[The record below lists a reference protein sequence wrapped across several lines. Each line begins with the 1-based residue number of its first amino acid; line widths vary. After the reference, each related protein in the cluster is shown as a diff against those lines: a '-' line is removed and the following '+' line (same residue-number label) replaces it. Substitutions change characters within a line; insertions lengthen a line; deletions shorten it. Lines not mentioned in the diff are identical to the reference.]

1 MPPMDLD
8 AIFKA
13 YDVRGLYPSQL
24 DEEVAHRAGR
34 AFVAVTGAR
43 AVLVARDMRAS
54 GEPLSAAFISG
65 AATQGSD
72 VIDLGLAT
80 TDMLYFASGKWNM
93 PGVVFTA
100 SHNPAAYNGMK
111 LVRAGAYPVGQDTG
125 MAEIKALVASGE
137 FPRPPRLGQISRRD
151 AMDEYVAHVLSFSDT
166 SAFRPLKVV
175 IDTANGMGGLN
186 VPAVFSKLPVEVVP
200 MYFELDGNFP
210 NHPADPIQP
219 ENLKDLRAAVLQHKA
234 VAGLAFDGDADRVF
248 FVDEKAEPVSASLL
262 GAMIAKVMLERHPK
276 EKVVYS
282 LTCSR
287 VVPEVIAENGGEAI
301 RTRVGHSFIK
311 AVMAET
317 GAVFGTE
324 HSGHFYL
331 RDHWNAE
338 CGVITA
344 LQALEVIS
352 RSGGTFSDALAP
364 YRRYWN
370 SGEINSTV
378 EDKDGTVDAVAREFS
393 DGRQDRTDGLT
404 VEYDDWWFNVRAS
417 NTEPLLRLNVEH
429 RDPSDGEKQTE
440 RLLGIIQG
448 GA

>member
-1 MPPMDLD
+1 MDLD

-43 AVLVARDMRAS
+43 KVLVARDMRPS

-65 AATQGSD
+65 AATQGAD
-72 VIDLGLAT
+72 VIDIGLAT
-80 TDMLYFASGKWNM
+80 TDMLYFASGRYDL

-111 LVRAGAYPVGQDTG
+111 LVRAGAYPIGQDTG
-125 MAEIKALVASGE
+125 MAEIKDLVAAAE

-151 AMDEYVAHVLSFSDT
+151 VMDEYVAHCLSFVDVG
-166 SAFRPLKVV
+166 AIAPLKVV

-186 VPAVFSKLPVEVVP
+186 VPAVFSKLPIEIVP
-200 MYFELDGNFP
+200 LYFELDGNFP
-210 NHPADPIQP
+210 NHPADPIQT
-219 ENLKDLRAAVLQHKA
+219 ENLKDLRAAVLQHDA

-248 FVDEKAEPVSASLL
+248 FVDEKADPVSASLL
-262 GAMIAKVMLERHPK
+262 GAMIAKVMLERNPG
-276 EKVVYS
+276 EKIVYS

-287 VVPEVIAENGGEAI
+287 VVPEVIEENGGQPV

-331 RDHWNAE
+331 RGHWRAE

-352 RSGGTFSDALAP
+352 RSGGSFSDALAP
-364 YRRYWN
+364 FRRYWN
-370 SGEINSTV
+370 SGEINSEV
-378 EDKDGTVDAVAREFS
+378 HDKAGTIEKIAAAYDDGA
-393 DGRQDRTDGLT
+393 QDRTDGLT
-404 VEYDDWWFNVRAS
+404 VDYDEWWFNVRAS

-429 RDPSDGEKQTE
+429 RDPSTGKE
-440 RLLGIIQG
+440 RTDELLGIIRG